1 MGPQYLWK
9 DINHMKETNCVF
21 KKRVLYLLC
30 DKRLGC
36 LSWMKTVHGLDK
48 LMDLGMDIIFIIII
62 ISSSIIDRLVD
73 LGMDIIFII
82 ISSSIKDKVVDLRI
96 KMLSFRVVCSET

>member
-1 MGPQYLWK
+1 M
-9 DINHMKETNCVF
+9 N
-21 KKRVLYLLC
+21 RVLYLLC

-48 LMDLGMDIIFIIII
+48 L
-62 ISSSIIDRLVD
+62 VD

-82 ISSSIKDKVVDLRI
+82 ISSSIIDKVVDLRI

>member
-1 MGPQYLWK
+1 
-9 DINHMKETNCVF
+9 MKETNCVF

-62 ISSSIIDRLVD
+62 SSSII
-73 LGMDIIFII
+73 
-82 ISSSIKDKVVDLRI
+82 DKVVDLRI
-96 KMLSFRVVCSET
+96 KMLSFPVFCSET

>member
-1 MGPQYLWK
+1 
-9 DINHMKETNCVF
+9 MKEGNCVF
-21 KKRVLYLLC
+21 MNRVLYLLC

-62 ISSSIIDRLVD
+62 ISSSI
-73 LGMDIIFII
+73 
-82 ISSSIKDKVVDLRI
+82 KDKVVDLRI